1 MGDERERVGEIE
13 VFACWGSWLVG
24 HGAMRGT
31 GVRYEKDG
39 ERVADLVLKTSWQ
52 HDGTV
57 FESGRRAATE
67 SLSVYQS
74 VLPPG
79 RVSLG
84 IFSRSWHID
93 GAKIRYDPYL
103 K

>member
-1 MGDERERVGEIE
+1 MGDEGEWIGEVE

-31 GVRYEKDG
+31 GVRYEKVG

-57 FESGRRAATE
+57 FESGRRAAKE
-67 SLSVYQS
+67 SLSGVYQS
-74 VLPPG
+74 EYFYQ
-79 RVSLG
+79 SE
-84 IFSRSWHID
+84 
-93 GAKIRYDPYL
+93 
-103 K
+103 